1 MTLISVC
8 RRHKILTTAPPHSLK
23 KIIKF
28 WAGENIKKTEAKRI
42 IPYPPSFSKI
52 AAKIIEP
59 ITGASTW
66 ALGSHKWIKYIGYFT
81 KNPVIIMIKIKE
93 ELLERLPIAAK
104 LTKSVKE
111 KEKRELENVNKT
123 TNKGREAIAV

>member
-1 MTLISVC
+1 
-8 RRHKILTTAPPHSLK
+8 
-23 KIIKF
+23 
-28 WAGENIKKTEAKRI
+28 
-42 IPYPPSFSKI
+42 
-52 AAKIIEP
+52 
-59 ITGASTW
+59 
-66 ALGSHKWIKYIGYFT
+66 
-81 KNPVIIMIKIKE
+81 MIKIKE